1 MFISGHVPR
10 YMQIHQTHA
19 VNKFRMSAIIEVAF
33 QFKIEIT
40 PTSKLTYPKFKVEI
54 AKKK

>member
-19 VNKFRMSAIIEVAF
+19 VNKFRMSATIEVDF